1 MRRVTR
7 LSIRFID
14 ETGGGVCH
22 TAAAAGW
29 AEAAPLA
36 GEGDDAVVPAVIA
49 VDAQEAVRGDA
60 AIEKG
65 AEVAHDEERYRA
77 TLHLPVGEEGGQ
89 MLRDRMVQRA
99 FPCAVRPVCTRTHI
113 ESIARMA
120 LTQQP
125 VRRTDAAPEST
136 YRFLKLNAP
145 SP

>member
-1 MRRVTR
+1 
-7 LSIRFID
+7 
-14 ETGGGVCH
+14 
-22 TAAAAGW
+22 
-29 AEAAPLA
+29 
-36 GEGDDAVVPAVIA
+36 
-49 VDAQEAVRGDA
+49 
-60 AIEKG
+60 
-65 AEVAHDEERYRA
+65 
-77 TLHLPVGEEGGQ
+77 

-99 FPCAVRPVCTRTHI
+99 FPCAVRPVCTRTHN